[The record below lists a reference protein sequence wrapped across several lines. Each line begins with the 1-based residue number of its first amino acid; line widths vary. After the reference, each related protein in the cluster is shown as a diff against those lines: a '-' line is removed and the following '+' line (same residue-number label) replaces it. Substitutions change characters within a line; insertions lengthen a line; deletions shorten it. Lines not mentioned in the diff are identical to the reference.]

1 MGGTRRGVRSGII
14 SGGAAVVIWEM
25 VPIVSGATLSAA
37 TGIYS
42 LLPAFGIALAAVII
56 VSLCTKVDSDK
67 VSELFERL
75 KNNTSEAIQ

>member
-1 MGGTRRGVRSGII
+1 MTMSGAVAGII

-56 VSLCTKVDSDK
+56 VSLCTRVDGDK
-67 VSELFERL
+67 VSELFERV
-75 KNNTSEAIQ
+75 KTSGSEAIR